1 MIRRSLPILVLVSVA
16 AGATSF
22 YLGWTDGMGRTAGL
36 AQDSEFWLRD
46 APTGV
51 VEAERQFDAQI
62 RGLMDAVRVE
72 QRDLSAMLADANV
85 AGEQILAQAG
95 RVVESY
101 ATVLRMVG
109 RHLTQLQ
116 DTLSQSQMR
125 TLLDSCAGSVQSQVQ
140 RRYRWR
146 AGAPEGTRGRG
157 YMGGR
162 GSGESRGRGGAGLT
176 RQYRG
181 GAETGRGF
189 VAKLRLTED
198 QIAWIEQQDPDFDS
212 QVATLRS
219 RLSQVHAD
227 LAAGLNTARIDG
239 EAFLSHVED
248 LIDAYGDLELRVA
261 QHLVLLRPKLSQ
273 EQRDYLSSLLGASS
287 GL

>member
-1 MIRRSLPILVLVSVA
+1 MIRRSLLTLVLVSVA
-16 AGATSF
+16 ACATSF
-22 YLGWTDGMGRTAGL
+22 YFGWTDGTGRAVEL
-36 AQDSEFWLRD
+36 AQDSESWLRD
-46 APTGV
+46 APIGV

-62 RGLMDAVRVE
+62 RGMMDAVRVE
-72 QRDLSAMLADANV
+72 QRDLSAMLSDANV
-85 AGEQILAQAG
+85 AGEQVLAQAG
-95 RVVESY
+95 RVVESR

-125 TLLDSCAGSVQSQVQ
+125 SLLESCAGSVRNQIQ

-146 AGAPEGTRGRG
+146 VGAPEGTRGRG

-162 GSGESRGRGGAGLT
+162 GSGEPRGRGGAGLT

-181 GAETGRGF
+181 GVEPGRGF
-189 VAKLRLTED
+189 VAKLRLTEE
-198 QIAWIEQQDPDFDS
+198 QVAWIRQQDPDFDS

-227 LAAGLNTARIDG
+227 LAASLDTARIDG
-239 EAFLSHVED
+239 EAFLSQVD
-248 LIDAYGDLELRVA
+248 NLIDAYGDLELRVA
-261 QHLVLLRPKLSQ
+261 QHLILLRPQLSQ
-273 EQRDYLSSLLGASS
+273 EQRDHLSSLLGVSS